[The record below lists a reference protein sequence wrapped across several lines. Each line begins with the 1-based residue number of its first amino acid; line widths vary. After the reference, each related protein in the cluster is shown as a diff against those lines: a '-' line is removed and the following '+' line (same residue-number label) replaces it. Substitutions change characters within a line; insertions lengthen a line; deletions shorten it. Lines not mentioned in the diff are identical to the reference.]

1 MIDVSKRTVVQH
13 MQEIYDHVTND
24 NANLPELQE
33 LLDYLNFLSDSKLD
47 MLCSVGA
54 TGIEYVR
61 KMWYL

>member
-13 MQEIYDHVTND
+13 MEEIYDHVAND

-47 MLCSVGA
+47 DLCSVSVGNA
-54 TGIEYVR
+54 HKRGS
-61 KMWYL
+61 WYL